1 MKKINPLIALLLFL
15 TTFSSS
21 FGARAVV
28 EVGQNVK
35 VNALAKIEQTKNTLE
50 AIQQTKNQ
58 IIQLKND
65 ALNLNKWAGTILQ
78 ETLGISQA
86 DINNLLEIQS
96 ISSELY
102 NDARNFEKNW
112 KKEFELDYTKLD
124 IRQLGETHDKTF
136 EKIQEFSKDL
146 NRYSQQ
152 MKDDPSLKKLKK
164 SVETFNRRNSQVTG
178 NVDALQLNNE
188 IMISLY
194 SSINSIAAEEKA
206 RELAKN
212 KKEMY
217 EEENKKINEKFREER
232 RKLEAERI
240 PLEKSYDVY
249 YF

>member
-15 TTFSSS
+15 TTFSPS

-124 IRQLGETHDKTF
+124 VNQLNENHTDTLKRIK
-136 EKIQEFSKDL
+136 ELEKDL
-146 NRYSQQ
+146 GRYSQK

-164 SVETFNRRNSQVTG
+164 SVETFNKRNSQVTG
-178 NVDALQLNNE
+178 NVDSLQLNNE
-188 IMISLY
+188 IMLSLY

-206 RELAKN
+206 RELTKHEMEM
-212 KKEMY
+212 KKEEY
-217 EEENKKINEKFREER
+217 RKLNEELRLKR